1 MKEKLKKTLP
11 VLVVGIFFIIYV
23 LLWYK
28 QFSYFHY
35 SGESFAL
42 DDADLQ
48 AKAVG
53 AGEPVFPQGD
63 EFPEVIGRIVF
74 WPTKYSEITVENGV
88 TEPVALVITDY
99 EGRGDVQFSDPQV
112 ISAGEEYSWVAD
124 GRDSYVLTVYGTPG
138 TEINAGQI
146 RIRYDNH
153 VYMAQWKKCIYA
165 VLGSMAV
172 ITLLSALCLALQK
185 KTERKVLS
193 WIAFGAAA
201 LCGCVAGITHFM
213 RLEDTWFYAGAGFL
227 SVFLSAIAITGAA
240 KKEECSE
247 ETVQK
252 AKPVFHVFLSALL
265 AMAVHFLF
273 LSARSDSVFWHF
285 TGTLDSNKRIVG
297 YLIVVIVFL
306 LAFLILEHCRF
317 TGPLMKHVLCYFRER
332 VSVCASIC
340 MVVVL
345 CDIYNDHRVLSLL
358 FLAGILLATMKS
370 RAIRIPKLFWPVYY
384 AAVTLVIA
392 ANHCVINLWGT
403 GRTADVYHTG
413 TLYHSL
419 YYVANDLPFP
429 GGLRQ
434 MYGHFALFYKIPLM
448 LFGNNMRTVGCTTA
462 VFAGIAALCLIMFL
476 HRTLK
481 EDLSRLIAGLV
492 VLNCFIINQL
502 YLQTFP
508 LRMLWPFVLLLYCSF
523 VGEKGITVTKKIIGY
538 LLCALAIVW
547 NMESGLVCAVAWAVV
562 AAVSANAKES
572 DHSGLPDLIL
582 WVAKEIPFVVL
593 EILAAYVIV
602 KGYNVFLTAP
612 GERMAEFLDWKK
624 EMSTM
629 AREEAGDTSNGRLF
643 WSNAPWIAIE
653 LFLLCNAARRV
664 HLLVTKKKLCPG
676 TDAGK
681 LFLTVFALGIM
692 IYWMG
697 RPEEYD
703 SMAPYVGALLVLA
716 YEGVVSLRL
725 GAERE
730 DLPIGK
736 SLKRLKVPNPRS
748 GCDKEFEEF
757 PMTGAGSPKQSLGAE
772 DPVCRYAYLTALAA
786 LSLGMAGYLG
796 HTVEKMH
803 YTGQNLAEKSIADYG
818 AVRNCMLAFDAAVPE
833 DTYVEAYGI
842 GVIYMSLGRELTN
855 DGLGWGNGTTDL
867 EEKARDRRWVLLNG
881 SNDMDHPYL
890 REEKQI
896 RFGTTVYTLYENTAY
911 PGSD

>member
-1 MKEKLKKTLP
+1 MKEKFRKILP
-11 VLVVGIFFIIYV
+11 VLVVGILFMIYV

-35 SGESFAL
+35 SGESFTL
-42 DDADLQ
+42 DDAGLQ
-48 AKAVG
+48 NKAAGAKEAIVTPG
-53 AGEPVFPQGD
+53 SD
-63 EFPEVIGRIVF
+63 FPERLGRIVF
-74 WPTKYSEITVENGV
+74 WPTKYSEITVENGG

-99 EGRGDVQFSDPQV
+99 EGRSDVSFQEPQV
-112 ISAGEEYSWVAD
+112 ISADDAYAWVAD
-124 GRDSYVLTVYGTPG
+124 GRDSYVLTVYSAPG
-138 TEINAGQI
+138 AEAGNI
-146 RIRYDNH
+146 RIHYDNH
-153 VYMAQWKKCIYA
+153 GYMGRWKKCIYA

-172 ITLLSALCLALQK
+172 ITLFSALGLALQK
-185 KTERKVLS
+185 KTERKTLS
-193 WIAFGAAA
+193 WIAFGAAV
-201 LCGCVAGITHFM
+201 LCGGVAGVAHHI
-213 RLEDTWFYAGAGFL
+213 RLEDTWLYAGVCFL
-227 SVFLSAIAITGAA
+227 SVFLSAIAIVCAA

-252 AKPVFHVFLSALL
+252 AKPVVHTVFSALL

-273 LSARSDSVFWHF
+273 LSAGSDSVFWRF
-285 TGTLDSNKRIVG
+285 TGTLDSNRRILG

-306 LAFLILEHCRF
+306 LAFLILEHCKF
-317 TGPLMKHVLCYFRER
+317 TGTLVKHMLCCFRER
-332 VSVCASIC
+332 VAVCAGIC
-340 MVVVL
+340 TIVVL
-345 CDIYNDHRVLSLL
+345 CDRYNDHRVLSFL
-358 FLAGILLATMKS
+358 FLAGILLATRKIK
-370 RAIRIPKLFWPVYY
+370 AIRIPNPFWPVYY
-384 AAVTLVIA
+384 VALVVLIA
-392 ANHCVINLWGT
+392 ANHCVINIWGT

-419 YYVANDLPFP
+419 YYVANGLPFP

-462 VFAGIAALCLIMFL
+462 VFAGIAALCLLLFL
-476 HRTLK
+476 HRSLK

-523 VGEKGITVTKKIIGY
+523 VGEKGITSAKKIGGY

-547 NMESGLVCAVAWAVV
+547 NMESGLVCAIAWAVV
-562 AAVSANAKES
+562 AAVSVNAKES
-572 DHSGLPDLIL
+572 EHSGLPDLIL
-582 WVAKEIPFVVL
+582 RVLKEIPFVVL
-593 EILAAYVIV
+593 EILAAYLIV
-602 KGYNVFLTAP
+602 KGYNMLLTAS

-629 AREEAGDTSNGRLF
+629 AREEAGDTSNGKLF
-643 WSNAPWIAIE
+643 WGNAPWIAIE

-664 HLLVTKKKLCPG
+664 HLLVTQKKLCPG
-676 TDAGK
+676 NDAGR
-681 LFLTVFALGIM
+681 LFLTVFAIGIM

-703 SMAPYVGALLVLA
+703 SMSPYVGALLVLG
-716 YEGVVSLRL
+716 YEGIASSVRSVTRISK
-725 GAERE
+725 
-730 DLPIGK
+730 K
-736 SLKRLKVPNPRS
+736 SRS
-748 GCDKEFEEF
+748 ESEEY
-757 PMTGAGSPKQSLGAE
+757 PMIGAGSPEQGSGAKE
-772 DPVCRYAYLTALAA
+772 QNGDVVRRYAYMIALTA

-796 HTVEKMH
+796 HTAEKLV
-803 YTGQNLAEKSIADYG
+803 YTRQNLAEKSIADYG
-818 AVRNCMLAFDAAVPE
+818 AVRNALQVFDAAVPE

-855 DGLGWGNGTTDL
+855 DGLGWGNGTADL
-867 EEKARDRRWVLLNG
+867 EEKVRDRRWVLLNG
-881 SNDMDHPYL
+881 ANDMDHPCL
-890 REEKQI
+890 KEEKQI